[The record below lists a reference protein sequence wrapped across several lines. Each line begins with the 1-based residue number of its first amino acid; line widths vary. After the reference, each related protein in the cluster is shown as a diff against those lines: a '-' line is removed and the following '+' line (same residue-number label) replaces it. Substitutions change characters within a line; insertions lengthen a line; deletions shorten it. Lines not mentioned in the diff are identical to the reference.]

1 MAKPWEQYGAQLT
14 GPWSQYQQPTTAPLP
29 KPTYQPS
36 PYEFQVDI
44 SSPRSDTT
52 MERMGKGA
60 LIGLRTGGKGLKG
73 LMAGFVPGVE
83 MTPSD
88 IAELEQMKAYT
99 AEAGWPAMVGQTLE
113 QIPQYAVATGLGPA
127 SMLGRAV
134 SSGIVGGMLAPENR
148 LTEAALGAGGSAIGE
163 GLTGMAAK
171 IARGPIAQEYVK
183 PLWEKGVKPT
193 LAQALGGGWK
203 TAEEK
208 MTSIPL
214 VGSAIEK
221 AQRRGLESF
230 NKASLQGVIDE
241 LNTGLQTTSTST
253 AVISPQMQG
262 VAQKF
267 TNIGDIELGAKG
279 FEKVY
284 KAVGSVYDDLAKNS
298 SGELTPELQ
307 DSFLQLRDMA
317 AQIEPKAQSKFDAL
331 LKDTVLSKI
340 KDGQRIPGET
350 FKLIDRDLDKLIASL
365 ENPNKG
371 STDNLLGKAFQQVKA
386 EMINMMEN
394 QNPGYADILRN
405 ADAAYRKL
413 ALLGKASTS
422 SVGSE
427 LATPANL
434 LQQLRA
440 EDTSSW
446 KGGFA
451 MNKAPW
457 TDWARQNLEL
467 MGNKFPESGTAA
479 RSSIADLFAAGVG
492 HQLGILPEALA
503 TYAAAKG
510 VWSPAVQDF
519 LVKQAMKQPGPTRAK
534 AALGL
539 AGMARPAST
548 IGAAY
553 STNR

>member
-1 MAKPWEQYGAQLT
+1 MAKPWEQYSTKST
-14 GPWSQYQQPTTAPLP
+14 GPWTQYQQPSVESLP
-29 KPTYQPS
+29 KPEYQPS
-36 PYEFQVDI
+36 KYEFQVDI

-52 MERMGKGA
+52 MDRIGKGA

-73 LMAGFVPGVE
+73 LMAGFIPGAE
-83 MTPSD
+83 LTPSD
-88 IAELEQMKAYT
+88 IAELDRMKAYT
-99 AEAGWPAMVGQTLE
+99 AEAGWPAVLGQTLE
-113 QIPQYAVATGLGPA
+113 QIPQYAAATSLGPA
-127 SMLGRAV
+127 SMIGRAA
-134 SSGIVGGMLAPENR
+134 SSGLMGGLLAPENR
-148 LTEAALGAGGSAIGE
+148 MTEAGLAAGGSMIGE

-171 IARGPIAQEYVK
+171 AMRGPVAQEYVK

-193 LAQALGGGWK
+193 LAQALGGGLK

-208 MTSIPL
+208 LTSVPL

-221 AQRRGLESF
+221 AQRRSLESF
-230 NKASLQGVIDE
+230 NTASLQGVIDE
-241 LNTGLQTTSTST
+241 LNTGLQATSSST
-253 AVISPQMQG
+253 AVMSPQLQG
-262 VAQKF
+262 LAQKF
-267 TNIGDIELGAKG
+267 TNIGDIEPGSKG

-284 KAVGSVYDDLAKNS
+284 KAVGDVYNDLAKNS

-307 DSFLQLRDMA
+307 NSFLQLRDMA
-317 AQIEPKAQSKFDAL
+317 GQIEPKAQSKFDAL

-371 STDNLLGKAFQQVKA
+371 STDNLLGKAFEQVKA
-386 EMINMMEN
+386 EMIGMMEN

-492 HQLGILPEALA
+492 HQLGVLPEALA
-503 TYAAAKG
+503 TYAVSKG
-510 VWSPAVQDF
+510 IWSPAVQDF
-519 LVKQAMKQPGPTRAK
+519 LVEQAMKQPGPTRAK
-534 AALGL
+534 AAMGL
-539 AGMARPAST
+539 AGMARPASN